1 MQCRHSL
8 FLRVALAL
16 RRSIDW
22 DSFTAG
28 SHAQHR
34 SALVEHLQSAIR
46 CPMLETTML
55 AAALASRTG
64 APEQER
70 QKPEDRQKLI

>member
-1 MQCRHSL
+1 
-8 FLRVALAL
+8 
-16 RRSIDW
+16 
-22 DSFTAG
+22 
-28 SHAQHR
+28 
-34 SALVEHLQSAIR
+34 
-46 CPMLETTML
+46 MLETTML